1 MDQLVQV
8 LPVPQLELLD
18 QLALLDRLLVVR
30 LQVVQQVRLALASL
44 GQDHRMDQLVQVL
57 PVPQLGL
64 LDQLAWQVQLLEFRT
79 DRLVLELPVQ
89 QPV

>member
-1 MDQLVQV
+1 
-8 LPVPQLELLD
+8 
-18 QLALLDRLLVVR
+18 
-30 LQVVQQVRLALASL
+30 
-44 GQDHRMDQLVQVL
+44 MDQLVQVL